1 MIIVMKNGSSQE
13 NVDRI
18 VDVLKAH
25 GLGANLS
32 TGAQATIIGVLGDK
46 SKLADVNLELMDGVE
61 KCVPIMHSYKLAS
74 REMCPDG
81 RIAEV
86 GDQKIGGKDLV
97 LMAGPCAVESE
108 EQILEVPKGLRPLE
122 LLFYA
127 VEHISRAHPP
137 MHSRG
142 WKMKALNFCAGPLT
156 QPVSRSS
163 VK

>member
-46 SKLADVNLELMDGVE
+46 SKLADVNLEL
-61 KCVPIMHSYKLAS
+61 
-74 REMCPDG
+74 
-81 RIAEV
+81 
-86 GDQKIGGKDLV
+86 
-97 LMAGPCAVESE
+97 
-108 EQILEVPKGLRPLE
+108 LRPLE